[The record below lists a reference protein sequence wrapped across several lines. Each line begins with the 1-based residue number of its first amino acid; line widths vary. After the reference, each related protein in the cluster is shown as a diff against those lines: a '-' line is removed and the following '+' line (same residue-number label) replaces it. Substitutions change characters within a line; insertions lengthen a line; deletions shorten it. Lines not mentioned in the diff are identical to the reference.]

1 MTGFD
6 ASMLLVNC
14 HDFHGLVQFAKYLLK
29 IKPFDWNGQR
39 IIYVCVKI
47 DL

>member
-14 HDFHGLVQFAKYLLK
+14 HDFHGFA
-29 IKPFDWNGQR
+29 
-39 IIYVCVKI
+39 VCEMFIEDKTV
-47 DL
+47 